1 MSKEAFA
8 RIAQKITDLRRELQD
23 LDFQY
28 HALGQSPIPDHEFD
42 AKLREL
48 EVLEKDY
55 PQFADP
61 NSPTA
66 RLGAKPVDGFPE
78 VKHAKKMLSLA
89 KVFTPGE
96 LHAWLVKN
104 QAIVYGE
111 PKVDGLAVKLH
122 YDLGRLTL
130 AVTRGDGTTGADVT
144 ANARAIASIPLILP
158 EPFTG
163 EVVGEVYMSK
173 ASFEANNA
181 KLIAED
187 EEPMA
192 NPRNA
197 AVGTFK
203 SKDPKVVA
211 ERHLD
216 FIAYG
221 PHSRDKLT
229 QLGFRIPDV
238 IGFLSHGMTEDLIAT
253 MLSAMQAQ
261 VKEQAFVT
269 DGAVLKIQDQARREE
284 LGEGNTSPNWAIA
297 YKFPPERVRTK
308 LLDIRLSVGRTG
320 RIVPN
325 AVLEPVVVSG
335 TKVSAA
341 TIHNE
346 DQVKRLGINIGDD
359 VWIEKAGEI
368 IPAVVGVAFREVS
381 HGVPTI
387 EGESE
392 EDFTVRFNAHNAWRM
407 PDVFI
412 DSEGGQNQITRVE
425 GEVAHKLAFPKTC
438 VDCVHAQLKHMT
450 GKSCLD
456 WDGLGAE
463 HCWTLVV
470 NGVKDLYE
478 LMTIAPEDTGL
489 EGKVLARFLESR
501 EAVKK
506 APLWR
511 VFHALAPEGIGT
523 TYCKQ
528 LAALTRSWRALV
540 ATPAW
545 RCEELMGEVKGK
557 ALHAAFAQ
565 IAEDFAKLE
574 QIGCVLDDDK
584 LSNNGAAQTLKGM
597 VFCVTGTLS
606 KGRDEIHAIIEAH
619 GGLAKSSCGKST
631 AYLVCGDDPGATKLK
646 AAEKHGVKII
656 NEQEL
661 YALIQS

>member
-48 EVLEKDY
+48 EVMEKDY

-104 QAIVYGE
+104 QAVVYGE

-122 YDLGRLTL
+122 YKLGQLTL
-130 AVTRGDGTTGADVT
+130 AATRGDGTIGADVT
-144 ANARAIASIPLILP
+144 ANARAIASIPLCLP

-173 ASFEANNA
+173 AAFEANNA
-181 KLIAED
+181 KLIADD

-211 ERHLD
+211 ERRLD

-221 PHSRDKLT
+221 PHSRDTLLK
-229 QLGFRIPDV
+229 LGFRIPDV
-238 IGFLSHGMTEDLIAT
+238 LGFLSHGMTEDMISS

-261 VKEQAFVT
+261 AKDQAFAT
-269 DGAVLKIQDQARREE
+269 DGAVLKIQDFARREE

-320 RIVPN
+320 RVVPN

-346 DQVKRLGINIGDD
+346 DQVKRLGINIGDE

-368 IPAVVGVAFREVS
+368 IPSVVGLAAELRVDWATAPSAQHKEAAERE
-381 HGVPTI
+381 I
-387 EGESE
+387 RES
-392 EDFTVRFNAHNAWRM
+392 RAWRM
-407 PDVFI
+407 PSVFI
-412 DSEGGQNQITRVE
+412 DSEGGQNQITRIE
-425 GEVAHKLAFPKTC
+425 GEVAHKLASPKTC
-438 VDCVHAQLKHMT
+438 VDCVHAQLKHMV

-456 WDGLGAE
+456 WDGLGEE
-463 HCWTLVV
+463 HCWTLIH
-470 NGVKDLYE
+470 NGVKDLHD
-478 LMTIAPEDTGL
+478 LMTIAPEATGL
-489 EGKVLARFLESR
+489 EGKVLTRFLESR

-528 LAALTRSWRALV
+528 LAALTRNWRSLV

-557 ALHAAFAQ
+557 ALHTAFAQ
-565 IAEDFAKLE
+565 LSVDFLGLE
-574 QIGCVLDDDK
+574 QLGCVLDDDK
-584 LSNNGAAQTLKGM
+584 LSANGAAQTLKGM

-606 KGRDEIHAIIEAH
+606 KGRDDVHAIIEAH
-619 GGLAKSSCGKST
+619 GGLAKSSCGKAT
-631 AYLVCGDDPGATKLK
+631 TYLVVGDDPGATKLK

>member
-55 PQFADP
+55 PQFSDP

-78 VKHAKKMLSLA
+78 VKHVKRMLSLA
-89 KVFTPGE
+89 KVFTPAE
-96 LHAWLVKN
+96 LRAWLVKN
-104 QAIVYGE
+104 QAVVYAE

-122 YDLGRLTL
+122 YELGQLRL

-144 ANARAIASIPLILP
+144 ANARAIASIPLQLRV
-158 EPFTG
+158 PFTG

-173 ASFEANNA
+173 ASFETNNA

-211 ERHLD
+211 DRRLD

-221 PHSRDKLT
+221 PHSRDKLL

-238 IGFLSHGMTEDLIAT
+238 LGFMSPDMPEELLVTLLGVFQT
-253 MLSAMQAQ
+253 Q
-261 VKEQAFVT
+261 VKAQTFLT
-269 DGAVLKIQDQARREE
+269 DGAVLKIQDATRREE

-308 LLDIRLSVGRTG
+308 LLDIVLSAGRTG
-320 RIVPN
+320 RITPN
-325 AVLEPVVVSG
+325 AVLETVVVSG

-368 IPAVVGVAFREVS
+368 IPAVVGLATELDLRGLDLDDDHAADVIAVMK
-381 HGVPTI
+381 
-387 EGESE
+387 E
-392 EDFTVRFNAHNAWRM
+392 ERAWRM
-407 PDVFI
+407 PTHYI
-412 DSEGGQNQITRVE
+412 DSEGGQNAIVRVE

-438 VDCVHAQLKHMT
+438 VDCVHAQLKHIT
-450 GKSCLD
+450 SKSCLD
-456 WDGLGAE
+456 WDGLGSE
-463 HCWTLVV
+463 HCRTLVL
-470 NGVKDLYE
+470 NGVKDLYD
-478 LMTIAPEDTGL
+478 LATIAPENTGL
-489 EGKVLARFLESR
+489 EGKVLERFLASR
-501 EAVKK
+501 EKAKT

-511 VFHALAPEGIGT
+511 VLHALAPEGIGT

-528 LAALTRSWRALV
+528 LAALTRNWRALV

-545 RCEELMGEVKGK
+545 RCEELMGEVKGR
-557 ALHAAFAQ
+557 ALHTAFPQ
-565 IAEDFAKLE
+565 LTEEFSKLE
-574 QIGCVLDDDK
+574 TLGFTLDDDK
-584 LSNNGAAQTLKGM
+584 LAGTGAAQTLKGM

-606 KGRDEIHAIIEAH
+606 KGRDEIHALIEAH
-619 GGLAKSSCGKST
+619 GGLAKSSCSKST
-631 AYLVCGDDPGATKLK
+631 SYLVCGDDPGATKLK
-646 AAEKHGVKII
+646 AAEKHGVPVID
-656 NEQEL
+656 EQKL